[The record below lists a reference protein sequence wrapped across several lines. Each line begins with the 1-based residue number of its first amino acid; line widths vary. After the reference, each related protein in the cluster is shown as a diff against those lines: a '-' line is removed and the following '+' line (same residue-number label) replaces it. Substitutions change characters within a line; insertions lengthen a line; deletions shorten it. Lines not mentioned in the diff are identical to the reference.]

1 VPEDRGTAHGRSHS
15 PRCQLS
21 MQPNATWPSPVRGQ
35 LCPGPTEGA
44 GKGRSVQPQ
53 DVPSLL
59 GHQATADPLWLRREF
74 PWKTI
79 QKHPPAQ
86 EADLAV
92 GPPTQWVRRGHH
104 GGLGPTGR
112 GLGVGQELSTVLPSP
127 APPGQCCSG
136 RLQRGCFRAHP
147 AHSRLVAAMPNWEQ
161 LQDFAA
167 GRGWLCVSHPH
178 ITNRVGSYS
187 WIKGTPFTGK
197 RTMGPH

>member
-1 VPEDRGTAHGRSHS
+1 MPEDRGTAHGRSHS

-35 LCPGPTEGA
+35 PCPGPTEGA

-112 GLGVGQELSTVLPSP
+112 GLGVGQELSAVLPSP
-127 APPGQCCSG
+127 APQGSAAVAGCSEAASEHIRPIQG
-136 RLQRGCFRAHP
+136 WSQRCQIGNSFKT
-147 AHSRLVAAMPNWEQ
+147 L
-161 LQDFAA
+161 LLDGA
-167 GRGWLCVSHPH
+167 GFV
-178 ITNRVGSYS
+178 
-187 WIKGTPFTGK
+187 
-197 RTMGPH
+197 